1 MSWWCCKAEFGEHET
16 TCEHYGAEMSGG
28 SVKWSEKELQEWKD
42 RAAGRLAALDLTK
55 IPKPR
60 SAPAQS
66 HSVETMNK
74 TEWAYADALEARRIA
89 GEIQSWT
96 LHGITITLAPGCRYT
111 PDFLVVLPDGS
122 REAIEIKAC
131 DANGRVLAKDD
142 SIVKLKTAA
151 ADPRYRYP
159 WIRWKLAGRHRDGSW
174 VEKVYGI

>member
-1 MSWWCCKAEFGEHET
+1 MP
-16 TCEHYGAEMSGG
+16 GG
-28 SVKWSEKELQEWKD
+28 PAKWSEKELADYED
-42 RAAGRLAALDLTK
+42 RQRRGNVPAPAYKNGERWAVD
-55 IPKPR
+55 PKPKR
-60 SAPAQS
+60 APVQS
-66 HSVETMNK
+66 HSIETMNK
-74 TEWAYADALEARRIA
+74 TEGAYADVLEARRIV